1 MRLRPGRLF
10 GIALLCALALATPGC
25 HTTESTSADEE
36 HRDAPPGREAHDE
49 QGHAGDD
56 HGHAAEEGHKFTPE
70 EMERFGVTIETAE
83 AGTIDL
89 SVELPGE
96 VRPNEDRLAH
106 IAPRFPGLV
115 REVRKR
121 VGDTVRAGDVLA
133 VIESEALATYDLKA
147 AFDGTIIDKRITPGE
162 AVSRDVL
169 AFTIADLNNVWVDMS
184 VYQKDLAY
192 VRPGQPVLVTAGK
205 GLAEATGTI
214 SYVTPVIDPSTR
226 TATARVVLPNSD
238 GKWRPGLFVTAH
250 VLQPESGAVVV
261 SKDGIHTFEGKT
273 VVFVA
278 TDHAFEPRPV
288 SLGRMGRTKVEVL
301 SGLSKGE
308 RYAGANSFLVKAEL
322 GKGEAEHED

>member
-1 MRLRPGRLF
+1 MRLSPRRFFAILLF
-10 GIALLCALALATPGC
+10 CALALAAGSS
-25 HTTESTSADEE
+25 ESISAEEE
-36 HRDAPPGREAHDE
+36 HREAPAARHASDEHDHAGDE
-49 QGHAGDD
+49 QGHV
-56 HGHAAEEGHKFTPE
+56 AEEGHTFTPE
-70 EMERFGVTIETAE
+70 EMERFGVTIETAD

-121 VGDTVRAGDVLA
+121 VGDTVHAGDVLA
-133 VIESEALATYDLKA
+133 VIESEALAPYDLKA

-162 AVSRDVL
+162 AVGRDVL
-169 AFTIADLNNVWVDMS
+169 AFTVADLSTVWVDMS

-192 VRPGQPVLVTAGK
+192 VRPGQPVLVTAAK
-205 GLAEATGTI
+205 VPAEASATI

-250 VLQPESGAVVV
+250 VLQPESAALVV

-278 TDHAFEPRPV
+278 TDHVFEPRPV
-288 SLGRMGRTKVEVL
+288 SLGRTGRTKVEVL